1 MNHAWVLL
9 VILGLLASFD
19 RAARAEP
26 FSATPTLSQVLV
38 AQVTSTA
45 FEFMAPRTL
54 EPIPIPQM
62 ALWGLRGLTTL
73 DARLTPDLQTDRNSR
88 TLRLIGPSRVL
99 MSRPAPPPDNAAA
112 WGEAVG
118 QMVRAAWDGS
128 EAVRR
133 AGTQGILRA
142 FFDELFNHLDPYS
155 RYTTPAE
162 TTADRARRVGRATV
176 GIKPVLR
183 GGQALIDAVQPGS
196 PAALAGIKRGERI
209 AVIDGEP
216 VQGADLQSI
225 GALLAGPEG
234 TMVTLGL
241 RGRDGTRT
249 VTLNREALP
258 QETVTSSRREELLML
273 RITSFANNTATRLG
287 QELIAG
293 MAANPPPAA
302 VVLDLRGNRGGVL
315 RQAVAAAAMLQPAGV
330 VASTAGRD
338 PAAAV
343 EYRADGGRD
352 LAPGLPVIVIVDGR
366 SASAAEVL
374 AAALSDHRRAVV
386 IGSTTLGKGLV
397 QTIAPL
403 PDGGELYLTWSRL
416 LAPRGWPLQGL
427 GVVPQLCT
435 SLGQDALARNLAT
448 LARGQQPLQGGLER
462 HRTARAPLSPSAVLE
477 IRAICPAAE
486 GGDLD
491 LLAARELVRSP
502 AAYAAALM
510 PALPPRSALG
520 RPSAIL
526 PPAPAPAA
534 PPPTVL
540 PQSGLPRTGSGLTGT
555 TAMRN

>member
-1 MNHAWVLL
+1 MNQAWVLL
-9 VILGLLASFD
+9 VFLGLLASFD
-19 RAARAEP
+19 RAACAEP
-26 FSATPTLSQVLV
+26 FSTTPTLSQALI
-38 AQVTSTA
+38 AEVTATA
-45 FEFMAPRTL
+45 FDFMAPRTL
-54 EPIPIPQM
+54 DPIPIPQM

-73 DARLTPDLQTDRNSR
+73 DARLTPDLQTDRNAR

-162 TTADRARRVGRATV
+162 TAADRARRVGRATV
-176 GIKPVLR
+176 GLKPVLR
-183 GGQALIDAVQPGS
+183 GGQVLVEAVQPGG
-196 PAALAGIKRGERI
+196 PAALAGVKPGERI

-216 VQGADLQSI
+216 VWGADLQSI

-241 RGRDGTRT
+241 RGRDGART
-249 VTLNREALP
+249 VTLKREALP
-258 QETVTSSRREELLML
+258 QETVISTRRDELLVV
-273 RITSFANNTATRLG
+273 RITSFANNTAARLG

-293 MAANPPPAA
+293 MAANAPPAG
-302 VVLDLRGNRGGVL
+302 VVVDLRGNRGGVL
-315 RQAVAAAAMLQPAGV
+315 RQAVAAAAMLQPTGV
-330 VASTAGRD
+330 VAATAGRD

-352 LAPGLPVIVIVDGR
+352 LAAGLPVVVIVDGR

-374 AAALSDHRRAVV
+374 AAALSDQRRAVV

-403 PDGGELYLTWSRL
+403 PDGGELYVTWSRL
-416 LAPRGWPLQGL
+416 LAPRGWPIQGL

-435 SLGQDALARNLAT
+435 SLGHDSLARNLAS
-448 LARGQQPLQGGLER
+448 LARGQQPLQAGLER
-462 HRTARAPLSPSAVLE
+462 HRAARAPLSPSAVLE

-491 LLAARELVRSP
+491 LVAARELVRAP
-502 AAYAAALM
+502 AVYAAALM
-510 PALPPRSALG
+510 PPPAPRSALG
-520 RPSAIL
+520 RPNAMPST
-526 PPAPAPAA
+526 
-534 PPPTVL
+534 TVVPQSGIARPEI
-540 PQSGLPRTGSGLTGT
+540 PQSGLTG
-555 TAMRN
+555 AAAVRN

>member
-1 MNHAWVLL
+1 VLL
-9 VILGLLASFD
+9 N
-19 RAARAEP
+19 
-26 FSATPTLSQVLV
+26 Q
-38 AQVTSTA
+38 
-45 FEFMAPRTL
+45 
-54 EPIPIPQM
+54 
-62 ALWGLRGLTTL
+62 
-73 DARLTPDLQTDRNSR
+73 
-88 TLRLIGPSRVL
+88 
-99 MSRPAPPPDNAAA
+99 PAPPGEAAAA

-155 RYTTPAE
+155 RYATPAE
-162 TTADRARRVGRATV
+162 AAAERARRIGRAGV
-176 GIKPVLR
+176 GLKPALR
-183 GGQALIDAVQPGS
+183 GGQVIVEAVQPGG
-196 PAALAGIKRGERI
+196 PAALAGMRAGDRI
-209 AVIDGEP
+209 LAIDGEP
-216 VQGADLQSI
+216 VAGADLQSI

-241 RGRDGTRT
+241 RGGRT
-249 VTLNREALP
+249 LVLKREALP
-258 QETVTSSRREELLML
+258 QETVTTTRRDDLLVI
-273 RITSFANNTATRLG
+273 RITSFANNTAARLG

-293 MAANPPPAA
+293 MAAARPPAG

-315 RQAVAAAAMLQPAGV
+315 RQAVAAAAMLQPTGV
-330 VASTAGRD
+330 VAATAGRD

-352 LAPGLPVIVIVDGR
+352 LAPGLPVVVIVDGR

-374 AAALSDHRRAVV
+374 AAALADHRRAVV

-403 PDGGELYLTWSRL
+403 PDGGELFVTWSRL

-435 SLGQDALARNLAT
+435 SLGLDSLTRNLAT
-448 LARGQQPLQGGLER
+448 LARGQQPLEAGLER
-462 HRTARAPLSPSAVLE
+462 HRAARAPLSPSAVLE

-491 LLAARELVRSP
+491 MLAARDLARTP
-502 AAYAAALM
+502 AAYAAALL
-510 PALPPRSALG
+510 PPLPPRSALG
-520 RPSAIL
+520 TRP
-526 PPAPAPAA
+526 
-534 PPPTVL
+534 
-540 PQSGLPRTGSGLTGT
+540 GLTGT
-555 TAMRN
+555 AAMRN